1 MNSARLLRF
10 FETRREREEPMV
22 LVSVAE
28 TSGSTYS
35 KAGDQML
42 IDANGV
48 ACGMLSGGCLESD
61 LAARAQVVLES
72 GKPQSVTYNLAADD
86 DVWGLGIGCDGS
98 MTLALATIE
107 ARDDYAAFERPR
119 PLQLL
124 VLGAGLD
131 AVPLT
136 RIATEIGWQCT
147 IYDHRPASIDN
158 AAFPADARKQ
168 CAEAGQLSTRLSLDD
183 YDAAVVMSHN
193 LDNDR
198 SYLRQ
203 LAATSIG
210 YVGLLG
216 PAARKTRL
224 LQELGVEGESLSG
237 RLHGPAGLDLGGR
250 GPEPIAL
257 SIVAQIQER
266 LAGS

>member
-10 FETRREREEPMV
+10 FETRRERQEPMV
-22 LVSVAE
+22 LVSVTE
-28 TSGSTYS
+28 TAGSTYS

-42 IDANGV
+42 VDANGV

-61 LAARAQVVLES
+61 LAARARIVLES
-72 GKPQSVTYNLAADD
+72 GEPQSVTYNLASDD

-98 MTLALATIE
+98 MTLSLNAIGPQ
-107 ARDDYAAFERPR
+107 DDYAAFARPR

-136 RIATEIGWQCT
+136 RIATELGWHCT
-147 IYDHRPASIDN
+147 IYDHRPASVDN
-158 AAFPADARKQ
+158 PEFPADARKH
-168 CAEAGQLSTRLSLDD
+168 CAEATKLAAQLSLGD
-183 YDAAVVMSHN
+183 YDAAVVMSHH

-198 SYLRQ
+198 DYLRQ
-203 LAATSIG
+203 LAETRIE
-210 YVGLLG
+210 YIGLLG

-224 LQELGVEGESLSG
+224 LEELGAAGKTLSD

-257 SIVAQIQER
+257 SIIAQIQQQ
-266 LAGS
+266 LASP